1 MAQIEEVAASI
12 PTEHHEPPAD
22 RGVVSSLDSAILH
35 LNNWAFLNGHAYV
48 TASGSAKERRW
59 RYKCVFSSRAEGMVT
74 QNSRRIEEVDRV
86 RVNTHTRGLGC
97 PVAVTIS
104 Q

>member
-1 MAQIEEVAASI
+1 
-12 PTEHHEPPAD
+12 
-22 RGVVSSLDSAILH
+22 
-35 LNNWAFLNGHAYV
+35 
-48 TASGSAKERRW
+48 
-59 RYKCVFSSRAEGMVT
+59 MVT

-97 PVAVTIS
+97 PVGVTIS